1 MTQKYLACTS
11 QSARFSSSEPPHRRT
26 AAPPEQLIAATL
38 GCGRHTLATAAA
50 ALSFYYDE
58 VDYQLLYDVL
68 TFELF
73 QRLHTQRLCPC
84 PCLPVYRR
92 SLPTRRVPRP
102 PPQKISE
109 RDKLGIIAAGLEPG
123 NPPPVTTSQPRA
135 AATGQPAREI

>member
-1 MTQKYLACTS
+1 MNS
-11 QSARFSSSEPPHRRT
+11 GGPRPHRRT
-26 AAPPEQLIAATL
+26 AAPPEQLIAATP
-38 GCGRHTLATAAA
+38 GRGRHTLATAAA
-50 ALSFYYDE
+50 ALSFYYDI

-84 PCLPVYRR
+84 PYLLVVYRR
-92 SLPTRRVPRP
+92 SPPTRRVPRP

-123 NPPPVTTSQPRA
+123 SPPPVTTSQPRA